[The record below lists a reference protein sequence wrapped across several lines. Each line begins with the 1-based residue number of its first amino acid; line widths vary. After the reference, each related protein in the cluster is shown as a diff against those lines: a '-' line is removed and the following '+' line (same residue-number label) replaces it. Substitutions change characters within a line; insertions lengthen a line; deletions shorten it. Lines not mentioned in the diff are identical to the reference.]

1 MTNRFVAIV
10 CNVLSFYKKKRKIY
24 VMHTIDP
31 NIVTRRK
38 IEVGTTTTITTITDN
53 VSKYFQIFLR

>member
-1 MTNRFVAIV
+1 
-10 CNVLSFYKKKRKIY
+10 
-24 VMHTIDP
+24 MHTIDP